1 MKGTGVGDFN
11 VTDLFNCL
19 SVEVD
24 ADKIFLQANR
34 DIGRMFEMHDAN
46 EGVKGLDELIQFI
59 VVMATDKEQRYGKHE
74 CPAFYAEGLDYTDLK
89 AILELQRNPETT
101 LRVLENH
108 FTFNHQNIDHE
119 AGWMAHEYTRENIVG
134 FGYALG
140 DTLRKHDG
148 RENLFLY

>member
-46 EGVKGLDELIQFI
+46 EGV
-59 VVMATDKEQRYGKHE
+59 
-74 CPAFYAEGLDYTDLK
+74 
-89 AILELQRNPETT
+89 
-101 LRVLENH
+101 RVLMN
-108 FTFNHQNIDHE
+108 
-119 AGWMAHEYTRENIVG
+119 
-134 FGYALG
+134 
-140 DTLRKHDG
+140 
-148 RENLFLY
+148 